1 MMRSEWKEVDR
12 QDEGKNFPFLLM
24 KKNRMWLL
32 DFFWRLFK
40 IPSILHKYFHK
51 LWLWNIDMTLTSL
64 SFPTPSDF
72 PGSLIFFPPSSVSH
86 SHVSVLFCCRPFP
99 PPSSSFLG
107 TAGIT
112 PSCPHQPTYSAGPDW
127 NPDFSALHGRLQCG
141 QLISFFFFFG

>member
-1 MMRSEWKEVDR
+1 MVFCYGSPSWLR
-12 QDEGKNFPFLLM
+12 Q
-24 KKNRMWLL
+24 
-32 DFFWRLFK
+32 
-40 IPSILHKYFHK
+40 
-51 LWLWNIDMTLTSL
+51 
-64 SFPTPSDF
+64 
-72 PGSLIFFPPSSVSH
+72 SLIFFPPSSVSH

-141 QLISFFFFFG
+141 QLISFFFFFFWLNLCPLSVTCIIHSGLFLITLQSVPFAPARPLSSPAPTDTPGFPSSSVVPLFLWIPP